1 MKKFAAAVAVLALS
15 AGPLMA
21 GIPVPQC
28 GQPGAAPCPSSV
40 PEPATMALL
49 AGGAVLLG
57 ATAWR
62 RRNNR

>member
-21 GIPVPQC
+21 VGSQDPCQITACPPV
-28 GQPGAAPCPSSV
+28 SSV

-62 RRNNR
+62 RRKNR

>member
-15 AGPLMA
+15 AGPLLA
-21 GIPVPQC
+21 GQALPTPRE
-28 GQPGAAPCPSSV
+28 V

-57 ATAWR
+57 AAAWR
-62 RRNNR
+62 RRQNR

>member
-1 MKKFAAAVAVLALS
+1 MKKFAAAAVVLALS

-21 GIPVPQC
+21 GGASPCEDCPINGPV
-28 GQPGAAPCPSSV
+28 AV

-62 RRNNR
+62 RRKNR

>member
-21 GIPVPQC
+21 GGQTFPVDPC
-28 GQPGAAPCPSSV
+28 AGAVCASV
-40 PEPATMALL
+40 PEPTTMALL

-62 RRNNR
+62 RRKNR